1 MQGENDDND
10 IMIHLLKNNNN
21 NNISIGQ
28 KYDLIA

>member
-1 MQGENDDND
+1 MQGENDDDD
-10 IMIHLLKNNNN
+10 IMIHLLKNNN